1 MVHQYYWQCPCRK
14 SEKMR
19 RNTPN
24 YVYYES
30 HHILPISVCPQYSC
44 FKQYP
49 WNKVLLTAKEHLL
62 CHMLL
67 PKFVTDGP
75 VKFKLIHAL
84 YAMTQQSNSQQQ
96 RPNMRIYSYAKEQ
109 MIKIRS
115 DINASQEWRE
125 KLSADSRG
133 EKNNMFGKTG
143 EKNLFFG
150 KKHSEET
157 RKIISAKAKLR
168 KVSIETLEKLRGPR
182 GPQKNPAPILTCPHC
197 GLQSEKGNN
206 WHFDK
211 CRHKS
216 RFNPDEWP

>member
-1 MVHQYYWQCPCRK
+1 MSIYHISTQFINNNYCKWYTNIIGSALAENRK
-14 SEKMR
+14 KMR

-109 MIKIRS
+109 MII
-115 DINASQEWRE
+115 
-125 KLSADSRG
+125 
-133 EKNNMFGKTG
+133 TG
-143 EKNLFFG
+143 FVNCT
-150 KKHSEET
+150 S
-157 RKIISAKAKLR
+157 
-168 KVSIETLEKLRGPR
+168 
-182 GPQKNPAPILTCPHC
+182 
-197 GLQSEKGNN
+197 
-206 WHFDK
+206 
-211 CRHKS
+211 
-216 RFNPDEWP
+216 